1 MILKIRQWCEE
12 LIIAIVLCIIIESL
26 IPNGNNKKYAKVIIG
41 IYIIFVT
48 LNPILEILNYD
59 FEFNQILVQEYE
71 EVNSDLNYDM
81 KDVYILGIEE
91 SIKQDVEGL
100 GYQVEEVGILLDI
113 NYENIEK
120 IEIKI
125 LQDKNNQTNLKNE
138 NLDKNYQ
145 DIFEI
150 LKQNYLVNE
159 DKILLSFK

>member
-59 FEFNQILVQEYE
+59 FEFNQIFDKKYE
-71 EVNSDLNYDM
+71 EVNVNLDYDI
-81 KDVYILGIEE
+81 KDVYIIGIKE
-91 SIKQDVEGL
+91 SIKQDIEEL
-100 GYQVEEVGILLDI
+100 GYQVEDVEILFDI
-113 NYENIEK
+113 NYENIKK
-120 IEIKI
+120 IEIEI
-125 LQDKNNQTNLKNE
+125 LQDNNNLKTKDE

-145 DIFEI
+145 EILEI
-150 LKQNYLVNE
+150 LKQNYLVDE
-159 DKILLSFK
+159 DKILLNFK

>member
-59 FEFNQILVQEYE
+59 FEFNQIFEQEFE
-71 EVNSDLNYDM
+71 EVNSNLNYDM
-81 KDVYILGIEE
+81 KDIYILGIEG
-91 SIKQDVEGL
+91 SIKQDIEGL

-120 IEIKI
+120 IEIEI

-138 NLDKNYQ
+138 NFDKNYQ

>member
-59 FEFNQILVQEYE
+59 FEFNQIFDKKYE
-71 EVNSDLNYDM
+71 EVNVNLDYDM
-81 KDVYILGIEE
+81 KDVYIIGIKE
-91 SIKQDVEGL
+91 SIKQDIEEL
-100 GYQVEEVGILLDI
+100 GYQVEDVEILFDI
-113 NYENIEK
+113 NYENIKK
-120 IEIKI
+120 IEIEI
-125 LQDKNNQTNLKNE
+125 LQDNNNLKTKDE

-145 DIFEI
+145 EILEI
-150 LKQNYLVNE
+150 LKQNYLVDE
-159 DKILLSFK
+159 DKILLNFK